1 MHASREETLI
11 LSSPVGLRANLDS
24 VALIFSIGIG
34 SNHAAIGVAAAV
46 LVAGVH
52 LAIRASLGV
61 PHVEVDGSFLIL
73 EKATGETLE
82 TSR

>member
-11 LSSPVGLRANLDS
+11 LSSQVGLRPNLDS
-24 VALIFSIGIG
+24 VALILSICIG

-46 LVAGVH
+46 LIARVH

-61 PHVEVDGSFLIL
+61 PHVEVNGSFLIL
-73 EKATGETLE
+73 KKAMGESLE
-82 TSR
+82 ALR